1 MNYGKHVSCSMN
13 INVLPQAAL
22 ILQTDG
28 QIDQANSLAG
38 DLFNES
44 PTVLCSWNIAALL
57 TQYDAG
63 PFLTFLGNINAD
75 QPDRWVAHLVYKG
88 TIRYVTLNIS
98 CLLDNSLLALLDDIT
113 LREEERA
120 RRVQLTNILD
130 AQCRLSPVAMLLAGP
145 ESKIRSFNHA
155 FQKMW
160 DIPSCTKIGQ
170 NVWERIQVIAEQVK
184 DPEPFLGIIQQ
195 VLNQHRKQIN
205 DTIELRDGRTFH
217 MSTQPIL
224 EANIILG
231 RAWYFQDMTALKK
244 MQIKLDSQ
252 LIFQNGILE
261 HIEDGIVACDANGE
275 LSMFNRASREMHGL
289 HADVPAHELWVEHHR
304 LFHPDGITP
313 LQPMDIPLI
322 KALNGTQIKNEE
334 MAIVRADGEK
344 RDVQVNGQVMRG
356 KNGDKMGAVISLHD
370 ITDIKRIR
378 EQLKELAYQ
387 DPLTGMPNRRL
398 FHDLLDQAL
407 QQAKR
412 NQEKVGVLFLDLDN
426 FKTVNDKLGHDIG
439 DQLLVDLSTHLA
451 LCLRDSDMI
460 CRWGGDEFVIALP
473 TISGTDDTRLVAE
486 KICAEVNQTV
496 QTKYEGCKVSTS
508 IGIAL
513 YPDHA
518 GIPDKLIRCADKAMY
533 EAKQQGKNRC
543 CFAPLPEKPA
553 TPETAP

>member
-1 MNYGKHVSCSMN
+1 MTSKSPVMN
-13 INVLPQAAL
+13 IHVLPQAAL
-22 ILQTDG
+22 ILHADG
-28 QIDQANSLAG
+28 QIDQANSLAC

-44 PTVLCSWNIAALL
+44 RTDFCSLNFAALL

-63 PFLTFLGNINAD
+63 PFLTFLGNIHAN
-75 QPDRWVAHLVYKG
+75 QPDRWVAHLACKG
-88 TIRYVTLNIS
+88 TIRHIALNIS
-98 CLLDNSLLALLDDIT
+98 RLPDSSLLALLDDIT
-113 LREEERA
+113 LRKAERSKMI
-120 RRVQLTNILD
+120 QQINILD
-130 AQCRLSPVAMLLAGP
+130 AQCRLSPIAMLLAGP

-160 DIPSCTKIGQ
+160 DMPSCTKIGQ
-170 NVWERIQVIAEQVK
+170 DVWERIQGIADQVK
-184 DPEPFLGIIQQ
+184 APERFSGIIQQ

-205 DTIELRDGRTFH
+205 DTIELKDGRTFNV
-217 MSTQPIL
+217 STQPIL

-231 RAWYFQDMTALKK
+231 RVWYFQDMTALKK
-244 MQIKLDSQ
+244 MQVKLDSQ

-304 LFHPDGITP
+304 LFHADGITP

-344 RDVQVNGQVMRG
+344 RDVQVSGQVMRG
-356 KNGDKMGAVISLHD
+356 KNGEKMGAVISLHD

-407 QQAKR
+407 HQARR

-451 LCLRDSDMI
+451 LCLRGSDII
-460 CRWGGDEFVIALP
+460 CRWGGDEFVVALP
-473 TISGTDDTRLVAE
+473 TISGTDDARLIAE
-486 KICAEVNQTV
+486 KICASINQTV
-496 QTKYEGCKVSTS
+496 QTKYADCKVSTS
-508 IGIAL
+508 IGIAI

-518 GIPDKLIRCADKAMY
+518 EIPDKLIRCADKAMY
-533 EAKQQGKNRC
+533 EAKQQGKNRY
-543 CFAPLPEKPA
+543 CFAPLPA
-553 TPETAP
+553 STAAVPGIPP